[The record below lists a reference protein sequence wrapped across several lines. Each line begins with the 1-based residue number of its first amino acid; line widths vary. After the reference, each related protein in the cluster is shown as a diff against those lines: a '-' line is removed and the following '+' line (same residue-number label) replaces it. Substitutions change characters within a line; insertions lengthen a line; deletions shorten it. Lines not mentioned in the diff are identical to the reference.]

1 MGIVDIIVFVAFVAA
16 VLFVGLYKSKGEE
29 THGENGAEDYFLAGR
44 GLTWW
49 LIGFSLIAANISAE
63 QFVGMSGQGAGN
75 EMLSVASWEWI
86 AAITLF
92 VVAFALLPY
101 FLRSGITTIPEFLEV
116 RYNHWAR
123 LLMTLSMILIL
134 IGVSLIGVIYAGATT
149 LTELME
155 DFGYPLSLT
164 GCCWALGVMAAIY
177 VAVGGLKACAWADL
191 LQGSALIVGGGV
203 ITYFAFSA
211 LGNPTGAD
219 IAADT
224 IVTATGASAGLAQG
238 GSASFSAVN
247 ESAMHM
253 NNPAMP
259 WGILLLG
266 IWIPNFYYWGLNQY
280 ITQRIL
286 GSGSLAEGQKG
297 LVLAAG
303 LKLVVP
309 FVIVIPGIIAFNLF
323 SGEMRQAAN
332 KGTTLEQF
340 EACAT
345 ELAQGQV
352 PGQVFDLNA
361 EWGVFNPDVKA
372 KVDAYNKAVKA
383 ASQNVELET
392 LELNPAKNP
401 FYKYSRAVELSASS
415 KEAQLA
421 LIENAGLDAE
431 TKVAV
436 IQSLEGEIESLGKT
450 IFILDPK
457 YTTAHPEKA
466 LEVKEYNATVYNK
479 LLTTPKVPE
488 ATTVAAL
495 IVAENEALAE
505 LGKQIDVVTISPYK
519 YDKALAMLITKL
531 IPKNKGI
538 LGFVI
543 AALMGAIISSLAAVL
558 NAASTLLT
566 MDVYQRYINPDAK
579 QFQYVTMGR
588 IFIGVFVLL
597 GCALAPALNKFDSI
611 FEFIQSFQGYV
622 STGILAVFIY
632 GLINRRSGPW
642 AGVIGLIANPIVYGI
657 LEWRR
662 PPHQGHFL
670 YSMSYSLLIV
680 LAILCVYGL
689 VHKAEKK
696 VVFES
701 NTRLDMT
708 TSKPALIWGL
718 VVCAATVALYV
729 IFW

>member
-1 MGIVDIIVFVAFVAA
+1 MLDIIVFVVFVAA
-16 VLFVGLYKSKGEE
+16 VLFVGLYKSKGEK
-29 THGENGAEDYFLAGR
+29 THGESGAEDYFLAGR

-101 FLRSGITTIPEFLEV
+101 FLKSGITTIPEFLEV

-149 LTELME
+149 LTELVA
-155 DFGYPLSLT
+155 DFGYTLSLP

-191 LQGSALIVGGGV
+191 LQGSALIVGGGL

-211 LGNPTGAD
+211 LGDPASVN
-219 IAADT
+219 IASET
-224 IVTATGASAGLAQG
+224 IVTSAGTNAGLVDGAA
-238 GSASFSAVN
+238 ASFKAVN
-247 ESAMHM
+247 ETAMHM
-253 NNPAMP
+253 DTPAMP

-303 LKLVVP
+303 LKLVIP

-323 SGEMRQAAN
+323 SSDMKDAAS
-332 KGTTLEQF
+332 KGTTLAQF
-340 EACAT
+340 EANKS
-345 ELAQGQV
+345 ELADGNI
-352 PGQVFDLNA
+352 PNQVFRLN
-361 EWGVFNPDVKA
+361 EDWGVYNPAVQREVEVYNEAVEAAHGEKA
-372 KVDAYNKAVKA
+372 EVV
-383 ASQNVELET
+383 
-392 LELNPAKNP
+392 ELNPNKNP
-401 FYKYSRAVELSASS
+401 FYLYNRAIEIANTT
-415 KEAQLA
+415 KEEQLA
-421 LIENAGLDAE
+421 LIENANLDAE
-431 TKVAV
+431 KKAEMRVALDDEF
-436 IQSLEGEIESLGKT
+436 SSLGKT
-450 IFILDPK
+450 IFILDLK
-457 YTTAHPEKA
+457 YARANSEKA
-466 LEVKEYNATVYNK
+466 LEMKKYNAMVYDK
-479 LLTTPKVPE
+479 LLGSSTAVQ
-488 ATTVAAL
+488 TVDAFTA
-495 IVAENEALAE
+495 AENDALKK
-505 LGKQIDVVTISPYK
+505 LGKKISVVTIAPYK

-531 IPKNKGI
+531 VPKNKGI

-566 MDVYQRYINPDAK
+566 MDVYQRYINPNAK
-579 QFQYVTMGR
+579 PFQYVTMGR
-588 IFIGVFVLL
+588 IFIGVFVIL
-597 GCALAPALNKFDSI
+597 GCLLSPALNKFDSI

-642 AGVIGLIANPIVYGI
+642 AGVIGLVANPIVYGI
-657 LEWRR
+657 LEWYR

-680 LAILCVYGL
+680 LGILCAYGL
-689 VHKAEKK
+689 VDKAKEK
-696 VVFES
+696 VVFAS

-708 TSKPALIWGL
+708 TSKPALGWGL
-718 VVCAATVALYV
+718 AVCIATVALYK